1 VAARPGGGAH
11 MALDPYHLA
20 GDPYQKGA
28 DANRSANAARPS
40 GDHNQATNS
49 STGIAPLWTLHHR
62 HDATMF
68 ASTVDPSLAHAWTWS
83 AW

>member
-20 GDPYQKGA
+20 ADPYLREF
-28 DANRSANAARPS
+28 DAARSANAARPS
-40 GDHNQATNS
+40 SDHSHATNTSTS
-49 STGIAPLWTLHHR
+49 SAPLWTLHHR
-62 HDATMF
+62 HDVTMF
-68 ASTVDPSLAHAWTWS
+68 ASTVDPSSAHAWTWS